1 MANERIDLEMDQKST
16 LSPSLANRFQILWEE
31 SNNPSLEKFFHEN
44 LMESTNERCEIIRVD
59 LRNRWERNEEVFV
72 EEYLQRFPEIR
83 ETAELVFDLAYCE
96 YLLRREH
103 NRTVSVDEFVVR
115 FPCIEKE
122 LRTQIEIDQIVPV
135 DAGRESSVP
144 SGDSNTLEAGTALTD
159 EPIDGRFGRYE
170 IEAPLG
176 RGGMGRVF
184 LALDT
189 TLQRLVALK
198 IPSTL
203 VLQDAKSI
211 KRFYR
216 EGQASARLRH
226 PNIASV
232 YDAGVIHGIH
242 FLSMEYIDGMTL
254 AARLKQSGT
263 IEPTRAIDWTIA
275 IARAI
280 DYAHQ
285 NGIIHR
291 DIKPANIILQKPND
305 SPVVTD
311 FGLAQFQAARSEGN
325 TFDANF
331 CGTPA
336 YASPEQIAP
345 DAEITYAS
353 DYYSLGVVL
362 FQMLTGRLP
371 FAGSAVSIL
380 RQATTDPAPKP
391 SECNRNLP
399 KSFDAICKKLLAK
412 LPEERYSS
420 IDLLVEDLVRVRAK
434 QTGKP
439 LLDSVQSK
447 MRMGRRVWIVLITA
461 TLGTLIATRFAK
473 SPLSEDV
480 QDSLIP
486 GSQWEGTFS
495 FDGETYKPVAL
506 VITSRES
513 NVVKGIYRTEDKFEW
528 TVSGIVRDDKI
539 DFRFIATELKDGPQ
553 LLIEHG
559 KMECEIHDDT
569 INLTFVDS
577 SDKSSTRFEL
587 KRVVRANPK

>member
-1 MANERIDLEMDQKST
+1 MANERVDLEMDQKST
-16 LSPSLANRFQILWEE
+16 LSPSLANRFQFLWNE
-31 SNNPSLEKFFHEN
+31 SNNPSLEDFFN
-44 LMESTNERCEIIRVD
+44 GNSTLSTVERCEIIRVD
-59 LRNRWERNEEVFV
+59 LRNRWERNDAVLV
-72 EEYLQRFPEIR
+72 EEYLKRFPEIF
-83 ETAELVFDLAYCE
+83 ESAEFVFELAYCE
-96 YLLRREH
+96 YLLRLEH
-103 NRTVSVDEFVVR
+103 VRTVSDDDFIAR
-115 FPCIEKE
+115 FPRVEME
-122 LRTQIEIDQIVPV
+122 LRTQFELNRNVQV
-135 DAGRESSVP
+135 DAGRESSVH
-144 SGDSNTLEAGTALTD
+144 SGDSNTWDTRTAVSD

-184 LALDT
+184 LAHDT

-254 AARLKQSGT
+254 AERLKQSGT
-263 IEPTRAIDWTIA
+263 IEPRKAIDWTIA
-275 IARAI
+275 IANAI

-305 SPVVTD
+305 NPVVTD
-311 FGLAQFQAARSEGN
+311 FGLAQFQAASSEGN
-325 TFDANF
+325 TFDGNF

-345 DAEITYAS
+345 DTEITYAS

-391 SECNRNLP
+391 SECNRNLL

-434 QTGKP
+434 LTGKP
-439 LLDSVQSK
+439 LFDSVQSK
-447 MRMGRRVWIVLITA
+447 IRMGRRVWIVLVTA
-461 TLGTLIATRFAK
+461 TLGTLIATQFAK
-473 SPLSEDV
+473 SPSSGDI

-495 FDGETYKPVAL
+495 FDGQTFKPVTL

-513 NVVKGIYRTEDKFEW
+513 SAVKGIYRTEDKFEW
-528 TVSGIVRDDKI
+528 TVNGIVRDDKI
-539 DFRFIATELKDGPQ
+539 DFRFVATEHKDGPQ

-559 KMECEIHDDT
+559 KIECEIHDDT
-569 INLTFVDS
+569 IGVTFVDS
-577 SDKSSTRFEL
+577 SDNSSTRFEL
-587 KRVVRANPK
+587 KRLVRRRAI